1 MARIYT
7 WPFFISG
14 GIYNSYKIHY
24 LIHKEYLLFL
34 LLNKKEKVMSL
45 TQSLKKYY
53 FFIFPL
59 FLVLFVFQACE
70 ETSTTTAPEINIINP
85 SSDAEII
92 QGAEVKIN
100 AQLNGFDMYHPIH
113 NINFS
118 INDSTYLQDTSRRQN
133 ISLLWRTDHLTTGEY
148 QLKLRV
154 RYSDETLDDKDWNY
168 FNARDY
174 IEEYIDGKDD
184 APDTIIAEKSVKV
197 KLVQAPAN
205 NISGLSFET
214 FAEDTFSYNSKTI
227 ILSSFKMSKY
237 EITNAQFCSFLNA
250 IGATEEGYYADIKYI
265 HLGKNSQI
273 VYENGSFKPKTNAET
288 FPVTNVTW
296 FGAKNFCRFA
306 GGRLP
311 TETEWYYC
319 AMGTNT
325 SNLDNIA
332 WYKENSGNMTHKIGE
347 KAANAKGLYDILG
360 NAAEWCNDWY
370 NETIYASSSDTIK
383 DPLAPRNDFLKVHKG
398 GHWYSEKSK
407 VNPEQRFKENPR
419 NGGNYLG
426 FRMVRPE

>member
-1 MARIYT
+1 
-7 WPFFISG
+7 
-14 GIYNSYKIHY
+14 
-24 LIHKEYLLFL
+24 
-34 LLNKKEKVMSL
+34 MSSI
-45 TQSLKKYY
+45 QPLKKYY
-53 FFIFPL
+53 LFIFSL
-59 FLVLFVFQACE
+59 FIVLFAFQSCE
-70 ETSTTTAPEINIINP
+70 ETATETAPEIRIINP

-92 QGAEVKIN
+92 LGAEVRID

-113 NINFS
+113 KIQFT
-118 INDSTYLQDTSRRQN
+118 INDSTYLQDTTRRQN
-133 ISLLWRTDHLTTGEY
+133 ISLLWKTGHLSTGEQ

-214 FAEDTFSYNSKTI
+214 FAKDTFSYNSKTI

-237 EITNAQFCSFLNA
+237 EITNTQYCSFLNA
-250 IGATEEGYYADIKYI
+250 IGATKEGYYADIKYI

-273 VYENGSFKPKTNAET
+273 IYEKDTFQPKTNAGSL
-288 FPVTNVTW
+288 PVTNVTW
-296 FGAKNFCRFA
+296 FGAKNFCKFA

-325 SNLDNIA
+325 NNLDNLA
-332 WYKENSGNMTHKIGE
+332 WYKANSENMLHKIGE
-347 KAANAKGLYDILG
+347 KAANSKGLYDILG
-360 NAAEWCNDWY
+360 NAAEWCTDWY
-370 NETIYASSSDTIK
+370 NETMYPSSSNTIT
-383 DPLAPRNDFLKVHKG
+383 DPVATQNKFIKVYKG
-398 GHWYSEKSK
+398 GHWYSEKSQ
-407 VNPEQRFKENPR
+407 VTPEQRFKENPR

-426 FRMVRPE
+426 FRMVRPN